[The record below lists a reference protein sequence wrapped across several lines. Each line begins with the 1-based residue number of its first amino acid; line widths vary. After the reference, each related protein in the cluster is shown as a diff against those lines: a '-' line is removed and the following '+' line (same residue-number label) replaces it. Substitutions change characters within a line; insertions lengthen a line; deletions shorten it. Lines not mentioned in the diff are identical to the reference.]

1 MRPLIPV
8 LLPILLL
15 VALAAGPA
23 AAQGPGDSRET
34 LADLARVLGESHALR
49 QACAGPEDQFWRQR
63 MLRLLAVEAPG
74 PDLERALKD
83 AFNAG
88 YAERQ
93 AAFAACTPRTRQAEA
108 AAAARGRVLAGRL
121 RRAPRAA
128 AGPAPGAD
136 SDAMAEDA
144 RAR

>member
-8 LLPILLL
+8 LLPILLV

-23 AAQGPGDSRET
+23 AAQGRGDHRQT
-34 LADLARVLGESHALR
+34 LADLAMVLGESHALR
-49 QACAGPEDQFWRQR
+49 QACAGPQDQFWRGR
-63 MLRLLAVEAPG
+63 MLRLLEVEAPG
-74 PDLERALKD
+74 PDLERELKD

-93 AAFAACTPRTRQAEA
+93 AAFAACTPRARQAEA

-121 RRAPRAA
+121 RPAARPAPA
-128 AGPAPGAD
+128 PAPGAD

-144 RAR
+144 RTR